1 MQIARHLATLGMLAM
16 LGSGVACADDQ
27 KKQASPPSASPSPS
41 QIPPTIPDP
50 GVSGSS
56 QESLSDKLSRS
67 GGVIKPPA
75 DVDPAM
81 KQTPPPT
88 GPQSMPII
96 PPPGSP
102 GGSQPVQPK

>member
-16 LGSGVACADDQ
+16 LGSGVACASEE
-27 KKQASPPSASPSPS
+27 KNPASPPSANPPPS
-41 QIPPTIPDP
+41 QRSPTLPDP
-50 GVSGSS
+50 GSSGSS